1 MAELEKAG
9 VPTVGIVDRTFE
21 KNWKASSSVFGVK
34 VLRKLLVPRPLV
46 GLKAEDVYPY
56 VDAVFEELV
65 KALTEPMTDE
75 LPEAAV
81 AGQTEIIR
89 IDGEDRY
96 AALESMNR
104 LFLERGWGDGFPLWA
119 PTRERVDEML
129 AGTSKPPSHLLAVLS
144 PGKGQATVEKIAINA
159 VMAGCEPQHLPVLL
173 AAVDAMNDSRYML
186 RNVAMST
193 GAHAPFM
200 LLNGPIVKQLGVNSG
215 RCALGPGA
223 QSSVNTVLGR
233 AIRLIMMNVGHA
245 YPGVMDMDTLGTP
258 AKYSMCLGEAE
269 DESAWEPFHV
279 DRGFQSDQSV
289 VTMFSTYGLTE
300 VEDNNGTSPEE
311 ILDTAC
317 SNGCARGVKSVGF
330 WLLGWR
336 ADAQAAVAVKETHQL
351 IICPVHASIFK
362 KAGWSRQQVREY
374 MFAHARLPF
383 RELMANTEPAAFRD
397 AHPKLQW
404 LWDSPETRIPVLETA
419 ECFDVMVAGG
429 MGGRSAYSYGAAEPV
444 SRSIDDWR

>member
-21 KNWKASSSVFGVK
+21 RNWQASSKVFGVK

-46 GLKAEDVYPY
+46 GLTAEDVYPY

-65 KALTEPMTDE
+65 RSLTEPMANESVEAVTE
-75 LPEAAV
+75 LS
-81 AGQTEIIR
+81 EIIT
-89 IDGEDRY
+89 IEGEDRY
-96 AALESMNR
+96 AALENMNR

-119 PTRERVDEML
+119 PTRERVDAML
-129 AGTSKPPSHLLAVLS
+129 AGTRKSPSYLVAVLS
-144 PGKGQATVEKIAINA
+144 PGMGQATVEKIAINA
-159 VMAGCEPQHLPVLL
+159 VMAGCQPEHLPVLL
-173 AAVDAMNDSRYML
+173 AAVDAISDPRYML

-200 LLNGPIVKQLGVNSG
+200 FLNGPIVKKLGINTG

-223 QSSVNTVLGR
+223 QSAVNTVLGR
-233 AIRLIMMNVGHA
+233 AIRLIFMNVGHA
-245 YPGVMDMDTLGTP
+245 YPGIMDMDTLGTP
-258 AKYSMCLGEAE
+258 FKYSMCLGEAE
-269 DESAWEPFHV
+269 EASAWEPYHV
-279 DRGFQSDQSV
+279 EKGFSREQSV

-300 VEDNNGTSPEE
+300 VEDNNGTTPEE

-317 SNGCARGVKSVGF
+317 SNACARGVKSVGF

-336 ADAQAAVAVKETHQL
+336 ADAQAAVQVKETHQL
-351 IICPVHASIFK
+351 VVCPVHAAIFK
-362 KAGWSRQQVREY
+362 KAGWSKQQVRQY
-374 MFAHARLPF
+374 LFAHARLPF
-383 RELMANTEPAAFRD
+383 KELMANTEPAAFRES
-397 AHPKLQW
+397 HPALQW

-419 ECFDVMVAGG
+419 ECFDILVAGG

-444 SRSIDDWR
+444 SRAIDDWI

>member
-65 KALTEPMTDE
+65 KALTEPMTNE
-75 LPEAAV
+75 LPEAEV
-81 AGQTEIIR
+81 AGQSEIIKVE
-89 IDGEDRY
+89 GEDRY
-96 AALESMNR
+96 VALERMNR
-104 LFLERGWGDGFPLWA
+104 LFLEKGWGDGFPLWA
-119 PTRERVDEML
+119 PTRERVDAML
-129 AGTSKPPSHLLAVLS
+129 RGTSRAPSHVVGIMS
-144 PGKGQATVEKIAINA
+144 PGKGQATIEKIAINA

-173 AAVDAMNDSRYML
+173 AAIDAMNQPRYML

-200 LLNGPIVKQLGVNSG
+200 VLNGPVVKELGVNTG

-223 QSSVNTVLGR
+223 QSAANTVLGR

-258 AKYSMCLGEAE
+258 AKYSLCLGESEEA
-269 DESAWEPFHV
+269 SPWVPWAT
-279 DRGFQSDQSV
+279 DRGFRAGESV
-289 VTMFSTYGLTE
+289 VTMVSTYGVIE
-300 VEDNNGTSPEE
+300 VEDNNATSPEE
-311 ILDTAC
+311 VLDTAC
-317 SNGCARGVKSVGF
+317 SNAVARGVKSVGF

-336 ADAQAAVAVKETHQL
+336 ADAQAGVDVKETHQL
-351 IICPVHASIFK
+351 ILCPVHAEIFK
-362 KAGWSRQQVREY
+362 KAGWSRQQVRDY
-374 MFAHARLPF
+374 LFAHARLPF
-383 RELMANTEPAAFRD
+383 RELMANTEPAAFRE

-404 LWDSPETRIPVLETA
+404 LWDSPETRIPVLESPD
-419 ECFDVMVAGG
+419 CFDVFVAGG
-429 MGGRSAYSYGAAEPV
+429 AGGRSAWSYGAAEPV
-444 SRSIDDWR
+444 STSIDEWR